1 MSWWRPTKDEDL
13 NPDIVQVNIPP
24 AEDIRKKYPTKRFS
38 KWEEKILGAVV
49 LINTLAE
56 DSRLGSPD
64 PDRAIVYSAES
75 QDEMKY
81 VAKRFAEAGYEARY
95 GNVGFNVK
103 ISW

>member
-1 MSWWRPTKDEDL
+1 MSWWKTAKDENL
-13 NPDIVQVNIPP
+13 NPDIVQVNIPL
-24 AEDIRKKYPTKRFS
+24 AKDIRKKYPTERFS

-49 LINTLAE
+49 LINSLAE
-56 DSRLGSPD
+56 DSRLGKAQ
-64 PDRAIVYSAES
+64 PDRAIIYSAES

-81 VAKRFAEAGYEARY
+81 VAKRFAESGYEARY